1 MGRLSNIPLRVFR
14 EFLEFNGLKPI
25 RTKGGHEIWAGKSLQ
40 RPIVL
45 QSHKS
50 PVPEFIVR
58 QSLRAL
64 NKTEQDFIDF
74 FSN

>member
-1 MGRLSNIPLRVFR
+1 MGRLSNIPLKVFR
-14 EFLEFNGLKPI
+14 EFLEYNGLKMI

-45 QSHKS
+45 QSHKT

-58 QSLRAL
+58 QCLRAI
-64 NKTEQDFIDF
+64 NKSEQDFIDF
-74 FSN
+74 FSS

>member
-1 MGRLSNIPLRVFR
+1 MSRLGNISLRLFR
-14 EFLEFNGLKPI
+14 EFLEDNDLKII
-25 RTKGGHEIWAGKSLQ
+25 RNKGGHEIWAGKSLK

-45 QSHKS
+45 QSHKT

-58 QSLRAL
+58 QCLRAL

-74 FSN
+74 VSR